1 MKTKNIFND
10 VKWKGSVTMKKLLT
24 IMFILFVLVLT
35 GCGSDKFSGKWIN
48 TDAAPG
54 KSLVELEISKNGNG
68 YVIIRHDL
76 YYEKGIVFANEKE
89 VERIRKE
96 NHDLYMNNLFQKKPQ
111 MKEEPVSIYDYTF
124 TWKNDDGQKL
134 TGTAKDNSIQV
145 DNTMGLVQ
153 ATFIEKDGT
162 LLFDSRTYRKEKD
175 NEINGLKKAEQDR
188 LQNELSSM
196 KVLPGTKVGKV
207 KFVDSSK
214 KIK

>member
-1 MKTKNIFND
+1 
-10 VKWKGSVTMKKLLT
+10 MKKFLI
-24 IMFILFVLVLT
+24 IMFVLVVLALT

-54 KSLVELEISKNGNG
+54 KSLVELDISKNGNG
-68 YVIIRHDL
+68 YVITKHDL

-111 MKEEPVSIYDYTF
+111 MQKEPVSIYDYTF
-124 TWKNDDGQKL
+124 TWKNDGGQKL
-134 TGTAKDNSIQV
+134 TGTVKDNSIQV

-175 NEINGLKKAEQDR
+175 NEITSIKKAEQER
-188 LQNELSSM
+188 LKKELSTM

-214 KIK
+214 ENK

>member
-96 NHDLYMNNLFQKKPQ
+96 NHDLYMNSLFQKKPQ
-111 MKEEPVSIYDYTF
+111 MQKEPVSIYDYTF
-124 TWKNDDGQKL
+124 TWKNDGGQKL
-134 TGTAKDNSIQV
+134 TGTAKDNSIQI

-162 LLFDSRTYRKEKD
+162 LLFDNRTYRKEKD
-175 NEINGLKKAEQDR
+175 NEITSLRKAEQDR

-207 KFVDSSK
+207 KFVNSSK
-214 KIK
+214 EIK